1 MSSTDDIR
9 EGMELYGAD
18 DQPLGVVE
26 GVWPDHIRLARDI
39 PRAAIGHVA
48 GNRVY
53 LRELLPAAG
62 RSGDDRATATAR
74 MPGDA
79 AMREGGTAQRAEQ
92 RGPAD
97 EVRIPVA
104 EERLHV
110 EKREVELGQVAV
122 RKTVEQ
128 ERVEVPV
135 ELHREEVHVRRH
147 DVDARPAQASDA
159 LFEEGTIRVPAR
171 GEEAVVTKQAVVT
184 GEVVIDKERTTER
197 QQVTDTVREEQVEV
211 NRPRGDEQAS
221 R

>member
-39 PRAAIGHVA
+39 PRAAIGRVA

-53 LRELLPAAG
+53 LREPLPATG
-62 RSGDDRATATAR
+62 YSGDDRAMAT
-74 MPGDA
+74 
-79 AMREGGTAQRAEQ
+79 REGGTTHRAEQ
-92 RGPAD
+92 RGPAG
-97 EVRIPVA
+97 EVRVPVA

-135 ELHREEVHVRRH
+135 ELHREEVHVERH
-147 DVDARPAQASDA
+147 DVDARPAQASDT
-159 LFEEGTIRVPAR
+159 LFEEGTIRVPVR

-211 NRPRGDEQAS
+211 TRRRGDEQAS